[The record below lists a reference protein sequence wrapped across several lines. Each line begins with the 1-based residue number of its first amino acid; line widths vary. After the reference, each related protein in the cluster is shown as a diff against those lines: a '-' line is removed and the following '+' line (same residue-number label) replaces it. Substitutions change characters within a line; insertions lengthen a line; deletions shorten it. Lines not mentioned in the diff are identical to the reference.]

1 MTQLPFD
8 LVCKRQYT
16 GKQLIDL
23 DYPRITIK
31 KAIKNY

>member
-16 GKQLIDL
+16 GKQLID
-23 DYPRITIK
+23 YPRITIK
-31 KAIKNY
+31 KAIKNS